1 MDPQDGIAPTT
12 LVSYCDD
19 AKQWVVAEL
28 TRRLEEQEKTLVKI
42 KDRDYDAGISQLRSF
57 CEWLDV
63 CTNVVLVLS
72 RGYLQS
78 GLCQRE
84 LELALAS
91 ERRLVTVLLEEGF
104 PGHRTA
110 TQIVPRMRPPK
121 LPSRCFIRDAAI
133 AQVTKLISTSA
144 KELSRASSIRHI
156 GDNVVGIW
164 GMGGAGK
171 TVLALMVARKLEEDR
186 KVFWVTMGEQQP
198 RVLENLA
205 ALASDMSDTL
215 RSFIAVSDAVS
226 DLYQETQDKDHLIV
240 LDDVWSLQDAQVITD
255 AVSGMCQVLVITRNK
270 DLLENLGVHN
280 DHRYEVKPLAPSEAE
295 KFVYKVAGFSDTSY
309 QRDKRLTQSVERI
322 LERCQCNPLALSVVA
337 SSITEPENV
346 QQWIDTAYEL
356 ENVDFD
362 ALPVG
367 KRVEASIDVSFKAL
381 PSTVDQERF
390 IMCGIFPEDTDIPV
404 ETLLLLW
411 CWSGSACQQLEA
423 RHANSCLLDLQRRA
437 RRTACHLYHRSL
449 FMKGANATSYRI
461 HRIVRDYARN
471 RLRKKASTHRMLLEA
486 YKADY
491 HRKQKEYPDDG
502 YFFHYAMYH
511 MNCAGL
517 HDKMAALLT
526 DFRWLK
532 RKLMN
537 TDLVSLL
544 SDFSQVAQPS
554 NAVDHVCKALHLSGH
569 VLSTDKSQLGGQ
581 LLGGLSDSTEE
592 AVKKL
597 LGQVREDSEST
608 TPVLHPCQSCLVAP
622 GGPIVKTYDR
632 HTDAVLCIAV
642 TSDNPKRVFTGSGD
656 STIRAWELESQR
668 DLCTLRGHSSHV
680 YALALS
686 KDDCR
691 LASASYDTTDSH
703 TDKVN
708 AVTFIDDGERLV
720 SGSSDKTIR
729 VWHLASASTSE
740 LLTGHTGQVR
750 ALCAF
755 HHGSN
760 VASGSIDSTV
770 RIWNTRNFSSSSLAG
785 HKSTV
790 YSIAITSDDKYLVSA
805 SGDRTVGVWNTHSR
819 ELIHKLYGHT
829 NSVYSV
835 ALTPDNTT
843 IVSGGGMDDVTIRIW
858 SLREGKQKCVYRGHS
873 DSIRSVSVV
882 KSVQGALLLSGSLD
896 TTCRL
901 WRMEGTLQEVDQ
913 LPGHALSAYAVAI
926 TEDGRR
932 AVSGSRSGELRAW
945 NANTGELVAVRSG
958 AHVRSIRAV
967 AVTQDGDTFVSGS
980 KDRLVKVW
988 SLQPQPDRPGN
999 FCLTQRCVLTCH
1011 EGTVQTVTI
1020 SRDSKLAASGGWDGL
1035 VLVWNIET
1043 AEIVQKFRHVSYG
1056 VTSVALSGYD
1066 IIACSRDNITC
1077 KWSLVGPTPSGP
1089 TATVHG
1095 PDARWLSYPAVVL
1108 PRQKKIVS
1116 GCPEEGRYR
1125 VWDETGRESRGCC
1138 GHPDTAVITALA
1150 VDDKEELLLSASTE
1164 GTITTVSL
1172 CGESQ
1177 VVQYVSEDDIE
1188 VRPDC
1193 ATHVSALLFTRDRDK
1208 VSFLTGDTE
1217 GAVRFWHGSR
1227 SRDPLTDRCV
1237 ILGATPGRITS
1248 FCGVWDG
1255 RVVAGSAGGFLSVW
1269 DISEARRAECWEAH
1283 SGDVTSV
1290 VATTWEKHPVVLS
1303 SSLDHTVKLWSVN
1316 VTSTCGRSPL
1326 RTIHI
1331 SETCPAPIHLSN
1343 VRWIP
1348 HRHRRC

>member
-1 MDPQDGIAPTT
+1 MSKGPLHFKSISCLCFADGIAPTT

-91 ERRLVTVLLEEGF
+91 ERRLITVLLEEGCTLPAALQGRLCLHLRQDGQF
-104 PGHRTA
+104 WPRLIAATGPQPCKAAGPGHHT
-110 TQIVPRMRPPK
+110 VPRMRPPK

-144 KELSRASSIRHI
+144 RELSRASSIRHI

-171 TVLALMVARKLEEDR
+171 TVLALMVARELQEDR

-205 ALASDMSDTL
+205 ALASDMSNTL

-280 DHRYEVKPLAPSEAE
+280 DDRYEVKPLAPSEAE
-295 KFVYKVAGFSDTSY
+295 KFVYN
-309 QRDKRLTQSVERI
+309 
-322 LERCQCNPLALSVVA
+322 C
-337 SSITEPENV
+337 
-346 QQWIDTAYEL
+346 
-356 ENVDFD
+356 
-362 ALPVG
+362 
-367 KRVEASIDVSFKAL
+367 
-381 PSTVDQERF
+381 
-390 IMCGIFPEDTDIPV
+390 ED
-404 ETLLLLW
+404 
-411 CWSGSACQQLEA
+411 
-423 RHANSCLLDLQRRA
+423 
-437 RRTACHLYHRSL
+437 
-449 FMKGANATSYRI
+449 
-461 HRIVRDYARN
+461 
-471 RLRKKASTHRMLLEA
+471 
-486 YKADY
+486 
-491 HRKQKEYPDDG
+491 
-502 YFFHYAMYH
+502 
-511 MNCAGL
+511 
-517 HDKMAALLT
+517 
-526 DFRWLK
+526 
-532 RKLMN
+532 
-537 TDLVSLL
+537 
-544 SDFSQVAQPS
+544 
-554 NAVDHVCKALHLSGH
+554 
-569 VLSTDKSQLGGQ
+569 
-581 LLGGLSDSTEE
+581 
-592 AVKKL
+592 
-597 LGQVREDSEST
+597 
-608 TPVLHPCQSCLVAP
+608 
-622 GGPIVKTYDR
+622 IVKTYDR

-686 KDDCR
+686 KDDWR
-691 LASASYDTTDSH
+691 LASASYDTTVKIWDADRFELLWTLKSH

-708 AVTFIDDGERLV
+708 AVTFIDDGERVV

-755 HHGSN
+755 HHSSN
-760 VASGSIDSTV
+760 VASGSIDSTI
-770 RIWNTRNFSSSSLAG
+770 RIWNTRNLSSSSLAG

-819 ELIHKLYGHT
+819 ELIHKLHGHT

-882 KSVQGALLLSGSLD
+882 KSVRGALLLSGSLD

-913 LPGHALSAYAVAI
+913 LPGHEIAAYAVAI

-945 NANTGELVAVRSG
+945 NAKTGELIAVRPG
-958 AHVRSIRAV
+958 AHTRSIRAV

-980 KDRLVKVW
+980 KDRQVKVW
-988 SLQPQPDRPGN
+988 SLQLQPDRPGT
-999 FCLTQRCVLTCH
+999 FCLTQKCVLTCH

-1043 AEIVQKFRHVSYG
+1043 AEIVQKIRHVSYG
-1056 VTSVALSGYD
+1056 VTSVALSGND

-1077 KWSLVGPTPSGP
+1077 KWSLVGPTPTGP

-1095 PDARWLSYPAVVL
+1095 PGARWLSYPAVVL

-1125 VWDETGRESRGCC
+1125 VWDETGRESRGYC

-1150 VDDKEELLLSASTE
+1150 VDDREELLLSASTE

-1177 VVQYVSEDDIE
+1177 VVQYVSKDDIE
-1188 VRPDC
+1188 ARPDC

-1227 SRDPLTDRCV
+1227 SRDPVTDRSV

-1248 FCGVWDG
+1248 FCGVGVG

-1283 SGDVTSV
+1283 SGDITSV

-1331 SETCPAPIHLSN
+1331 SETCPAPSHLSVTSDGSHIVTGAADN
-1343 VRWIP
+1343 TLRAYEVNTGRLVREFTSDFYGVNCVGFADDDELVMCSYSCSHLGTWNFNTAERSALQHDFCSRGFGTWCHFSAITTGTTVVTGNSLNKLIIWDYRSGSVLSERESLCP
-1348 HRHRRC
+1348 YHVEVPRSPQDVTCVAVTPGGQLVVSGSADKSVRVWCVRQGEFFQLCRFTFAHQPLAVAVAKDGKICAGLRNGQVCFLQLKNPRNT